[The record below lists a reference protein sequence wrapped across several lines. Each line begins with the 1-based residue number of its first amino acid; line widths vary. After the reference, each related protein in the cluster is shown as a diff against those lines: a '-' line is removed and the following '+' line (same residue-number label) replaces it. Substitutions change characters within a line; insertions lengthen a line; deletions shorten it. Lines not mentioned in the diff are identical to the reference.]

1 LEKINGKGGPLAR
14 NGQARFLP
22 GTSHCAPHHS
32 RYKPGQDWAGGRDI
46 HTTSRKA
53 MNMKAVD
60 QQVVVITGA
69 SSGIGRETARLF
81 GEKGAA
87 VVLAARNEEGLREV
101 AAAIEAAGGR
111 AHVVP
116 TDVSA
121 WEQVS
126 HLADEALRRFGRIDT
141 WVNNAAVNEHATVEQ
156 MTIEE
161 IERIIQVNLMG
172 QIYGMKAALGPMR
185 RQKAGTIINVAS
197 ILAMRGAP
205 LHAPYVAAKHGIAGF
220 TETLRL
226 ELMHERL
233 PINVTL
239 VMPAYINTPLFI
251 NARSKLGVK
260 PRPVPPV
267 YDPIAVA
274 EAVLFAAEHRR
285 RDIIIGG
292 FGAALSVLQRISPP
306 LVDRLMLLRGVMFRA
321 QMTDQPDDGVDN
333 LFRPTP
339 GGGSARGEWDKDG
352 PRNSFYTRHLE
363 LYPNRKRFLL
373 AALFTGAFMLAR
385 KQSVKT

>member
-1 LEKINGKGGPLAR
+1 MKPL
-14 NGQARFLP
+14 
-22 GTSHCAPHHS
+22 
-32 RYKPGQDWAGGRDI
+32 K
-46 HTTSRKA
+46 
-53 MNMKAVD
+53 

-81 GEKGAA
+81 GSNGASL
-87 VVLAARNEEGLREV
+87 VLAARNEEALREV
-101 AAAIEAAGGR
+101 AGEIESSGGR
-111 AHVVP
+111 AHVVV
-116 TDVSA
+116 TDVGA
-121 WEQVS
+121 WEQVR

-156 MTIEE
+156 MTIAE

-185 RQKAGTIINVAS
+185 SQREGTIINVAS

-226 ELMHERL
+226 ELMQERL
-233 PINVTL
+233 PVNVTL
-239 VMPAYINTPLFI
+239 VMPAFINTPLFI

-274 EAVLFAAEHRR
+274 EAVVFAAQHRR

-292 FGAALSVLQRISPP
+292 SGALLSVLQRLSPP
-306 LVDRLMLLRGVMFRA
+306 LVDRLMLLRGFMFRQ
-321 QMTDQPDDGVDN
+321 QMTAQPDDRIDN
-333 LFRPTP
+333 LFQPTP
-339 GGGSARGEWDKDG
+339 GSGSARGEWGNDG
-352 PRNSFYTRHLE
+352 PRNSFYTKHLE

-373 AALFTGAFMLAR
+373 AAMFTGALMLAR
-385 KQSVKT
+385 RGAAKP

>member
-1 LEKINGKGGPLAR
+1 MKAGHG
-14 NGQARFLP
+14 
-22 GTSHCAPHHS
+22 
-32 RYKPGQDWAGGRDI
+32 WAGERDI

-53 MNMKAVD
+53 TNMKALD

-87 VVLAARNEEGLREV
+87 VVLAARNEAGLREV
-101 AAAIEAAGGR
+101 ASAIEADGGR
-111 AHVVP
+111 AHVVV
-116 TDVSA
+116 TDVA
-121 WEQVS
+121 VWEQVS

-156 MTIEE
+156 MTVEE
-161 IERIIQVNLMG
+161 IDRIIQVNLMG
-172 QIYGMKAALGPMR
+172 QIYGMKAALAPMR

-226 ELMHERL
+226 EMMHERL

-239 VMPAYINTPLFI
+239 VMPAFINTPLFI

-274 EAVLFAAEHRR
+274 EAVVFAAQHRR
-285 RDIIIGG
+285 RDIIVGG
-292 FGAALSVLQRISPP
+292 SGALLSVLQRISPP
-306 LVDRLMLLRGVMFRA
+306 LVDRLMLLRGGMFKA
-321 QMTDQPDDGVDN
+321 QMTDQPDDGIDN
-333 LFRPTP
+333 LFKPTP
-339 GGGSARGEWDKDG
+339 GGGSARGEWGADG

-373 AALFTGAFMLAR
+373 AAVCTGAFVLAR
-385 KQSVKT
+385 RRGARA